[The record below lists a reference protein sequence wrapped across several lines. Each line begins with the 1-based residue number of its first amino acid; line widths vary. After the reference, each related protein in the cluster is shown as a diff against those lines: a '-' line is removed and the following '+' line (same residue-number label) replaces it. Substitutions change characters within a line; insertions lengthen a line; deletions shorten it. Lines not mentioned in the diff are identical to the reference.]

1 MTATVGHG
9 RRPSVRRPWPRL
21 PRWFWALVV
30 PAFVAFAVFV
40 AYAVSR
46 VVGFEE
52 QPLFER
58 RPAPALGRS
67 HAVGAVRHSLEPPV
81 PVRCGA
87 IEGLRV
93 AGDDVVR
100 PLLAESIER
109 GICGRLG
116 GLDPRL
122 ADRIAEA
129 AERGTIV
136 SFGVFERTGVD
147 STTVAGPP
155 PRIVVNTRYAGA
167 FKGYLLQ
174 VLAHELW
181 HAGSVDVTAEEEYS
195 ARVVENAMCL
205 LQPEVASVR
214 GCEEAK
220 RIVDTGQ
227 AEAVRRLREE
237 AGYR

>member
-1 MTATVGHG
+1 MTVTVGQG
-9 RRPSVRRPWPRL
+9 RRPNVRRPWPRL
-21 PRWFWALVV
+21 PRWFWVLVAV
-30 PAFVAFAVFV
+30 TVAAFGGFVGDAVN
-40 AYAVSR
+40 R

-58 RPAPALGRS
+58 RPPPAPGQS
-67 HAVGAVRHSLEPPV
+67 HAVGRVEFSRADPV

-87 IEGLRV
+87 ISGLRV

-109 GICGRLG
+109 GVCGRLG

-122 ADRIAEA
+122 ADRIAA
-129 AERGTIV
+129 AARKGTIV
-136 SFGVFERTGVD
+136 SFGVFEGTGVD
-147 STTVAGPP
+147 STTLAGPP

-181 HAGSVDVTAEEEYS
+181 HGGSTEVTAEEEYL
-195 ARVVENAMCL
+195 ARVVEDAMCR
-205 LQPEVASVR
+205 LQPEIASVR
-214 GCEEAK
+214 GCEEA
-220 RIVDTGQ
+220 RSIVELGE
-227 AEAVRRLREE
+227 AEAVRRLRE